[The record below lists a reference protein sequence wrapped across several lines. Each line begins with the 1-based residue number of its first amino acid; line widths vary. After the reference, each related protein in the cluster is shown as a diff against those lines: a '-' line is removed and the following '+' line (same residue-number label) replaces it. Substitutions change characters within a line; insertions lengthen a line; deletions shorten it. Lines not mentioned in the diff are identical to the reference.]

1 MDSRQK
7 LCHFLSENILN
18 WKHLSAFY
26 SRAYFSGAYQMLF
39 CVLLLNTELESHGTK
54 QQTLH
59 ATHILEFSLSE
70 SIS

>member
-1 MDSRQK
+1 MQSWQK

-18 WKHLSAFY
+18 WKRWSAFY
-26 SRAYFSGAYQMLF
+26 TKAYFSGAYQMLF
-39 CVLLLNTELESHGTK
+39 CVLLLNTEFESHGTE

-59 ATHILEFSLSE
+59 ATHIFEFSLSE